1 MLGVH
6 SATYGTVHLIIKTI
20 RMTSFNKSPDLP
32 QAIYTDTELN
42 FPSHVVTVVV
52 HSSCLPIGYD
62 IIEPF
67 RGYHDT
73 LFSGIVMASVWLH
86 PPPTHADW
94 ATHLLLP
101 ISSLKSI
108 KWSSTRVSD
117 DFELKTLFVNLVY
130 IKTHFSVTRVDMI
143 LHLLY
148 INYLHIDL

>member
-42 FPSHVVTVVV
+42 FPSHVVTAVV

-67 RGYHDT
+67 RGYHDSF
-73 LFSGIVMASVWLH
+73 LSGIVMASVWLH

-94 ATHLLLP
+94 GDSFAPLNLL
-101 ISSLKSI
+101 
-108 KWSSTRVSD
+108 
-117 DFELKTLFVNLVY
+117 FETY
-130 IKTHFSVTRVDMI
+130 QMI
-143 LHLLY
+143 LNKGEWWLR
-148 INYLHIDL
+148 IGNIVC